1 MDTEVDAVNAL
12 LKIIKDS
19 LTGSDNESFDNGRII
34 CALSFNIY
42 YLLAFYNTFLGHGW
56 SAVEFASGATAMA
69 VGFGI
74 NLHLT
79 KQPPEKKDES

>member
-1 MDTEVDAVNAL
+1 MDSEGFTMKGVF
-12 LKIIKDS
+12 KIINDS
-19 LTGSDNESFDNGRII
+19 LLSHDGETYDNGRII

-42 YLLAFYNTFLGHGW
+42 YLLAFYNTYLGHGW
-56 SAVEFASGATAMA
+56 SAMEFASGATAMA

-79 KQPPEKKDES
+79 KKDDKK

>member
-1 MDTEVDAVNAL
+1 MKGVV
-12 LKIIKDS
+12 KIVRDS
-19 LTGSDNESFDNGRII
+19 LLSHDGETYDNGRII

-42 YLLAFYNTFLGHGW
+42 YLLAFYNTYLGHGW
-56 SAVEFASGATAMA
+56 SAMEFASGATAMA

-79 KQPPEKKDES
+79 KKDDKK